1 MTPVNR
7 NYPWEEGVL
16 KNCHGEYPQAVKDIA
31 AEMNVLLIDLTQL
44 SCDFF
49 TKKGQEYVTPNYFMN
64 LPANIY
70 QAYPDG
76 QKDNTH
82 FQPEGAQAVA
92 QLVFDGLK
100 KLKKE
105 N

>member
-1 MTPVNR
+1 
-7 NYPWEEGVL
+7 
-16 KNCHGEYPQAVKDIA
+16 
-31 AEMNVLLIDLTQL
+31 
-44 SCDFF
+44 
-49 TKKGQEYVTPNYFMN
+49 MN
-64 LPANIY
+64 LPANTY

-82 FQPEGAQAVA
+82 FQPAGARAVA

-100 KLKKE
+100 KLKAG